1 MSAVGLSLSSRI
13 GAPRTAPSRA
23 GRWAPIL
30 VLVVALDLILAYA
43 AFDRGAARTV
53 LGGVLGI
60 ELLVLCI
67 VRPWPAL
74 VAFAA
79 SWGVVHVLLSSGE
92 AEGATTGGS
101 ASASQLIGVTLVL
114 GFGIAA
120 VWAHSRRGPRSVPFP
135 LRAFA
140 AFVVLYAIGELLT
153 PLHRAGLSDLSKV
166 MGGAVLAF
174 IGYYLTHNER
184 RLLAL
189 TRAVSIAGGVVAV
202 DALIQY
208 TTSSGPALRSA
219 AHLSGPFRASSLLG
233 SANGAAE
240 FLLSCAGF
248 VLLSYTLR
256 RDRRRA
262 HFDLA
267 MLVIVSI
274 GIIVTFTRSDILALL
289 LMLAVWAALW
299 QLRSISPMAVRVRLA
314 VVVLAGTVALVQVIG
329 STSLLSRLEGR
340 QHTYT
345 QTNVLNGRTAI
356 WSNELHKF
364 ESADIGTILIGSGA
378 HTSYTKVYEPEA
390 EKYVEYPPH
399 DLLLWLIVETGL
411 IGLVVY
417 GAALFT
423 LGRSF
428 LKTARRRRFTPSGQ
442 VAAVAF
448 AATLAVMLDGLF
460 HNMQVSSDSEWY
472 FMLFVGV
479 ALRMAQTSS
488 WPRVQ
493 PVGDNTSA
501 AASGGVQGAA
511 S

>member
-1 MSAVGLSLSSRI
+1 MSAVGLSLSSPI
-13 GAPRTAPSRA
+13 GAPRIAPSPAR
-23 GRWAPIL
+23 RWAL
-30 VLVVALDLILAYA
+30 VLALVVVVDLILAYA
-43 AFDRGAARTV
+43 AFDRGAARVV

-60 ELLVLCI
+60 ELLALCI

-79 SWGVVHVLLSSGE
+79 LWGVVHVLLSGGE
-92 AEGATTGGS
+92 AEGGS
-101 ASASQLIGVTLVL
+101 ASVSQLMGVTFVL

-120 VWAHSRRGPRSVPFP
+120 VRLHSQRESRSVPFP

-140 AFVVLYAIGELLT
+140 AFVVLYALGELLT

-166 MGGAVLAF
+166 MGGVVLAF
-174 IGYYLTHNER
+174 AGYYLIHNEK
-184 RLLAL
+184 RLLVLA
-189 TRAVSIAGGVVAV
+189 RSVCIAGGIVAV
-202 DALIQY
+202 DALVQY
-208 TTSSGPALRSA
+208 VTSSGSTLRSGA
-219 AHLSGPFRASSLLG
+219 QLSGPFRASSLLG

-248 VLLSYTLR
+248 VLLRYTLC
-256 RDRRRA
+256 RDRHRA
-262 HFDLA
+262 RSDLA
-267 MLVIVSI
+267 MLALVSI
-274 GIIVTFTRSDILALL
+274 GIIVTFTRADILALL
-289 LMLAVWAALW
+289 LMLVVWVALW
-299 QLRSISPMAVRVRLA
+299 QLRSISKMAIRVRLA
-314 VVVLAGTVALVQVIG
+314 IVILAGTVALVQAIG

-345 QTNVLNGRTAI
+345 QANVLNGRTAI

-364 ESADIGTILIGSGA
+364 ESADIGTILIGNGA

-399 DLLLWLIVETGL
+399 NLLLWLIVESGL

-417 GAALFT
+417 GAAVFT
-423 LGRSF
+423 LGRS
-428 LKTARRRRFTPSGQ
+428 LLRVARRMRFTPSGQ
-442 VAAVAF
+442 IAAVAF
-448 AATLAVMLDGLF
+448 ATTLAVMLDGLF

-479 ALRMAQTSS
+479 ALRMVQTNS
-488 WPRVQ
+488 WPPGRL
-493 PVGDNTSA
+493 VGENA
-501 AASGGVQGAA
+501 NVAASGGQGTA